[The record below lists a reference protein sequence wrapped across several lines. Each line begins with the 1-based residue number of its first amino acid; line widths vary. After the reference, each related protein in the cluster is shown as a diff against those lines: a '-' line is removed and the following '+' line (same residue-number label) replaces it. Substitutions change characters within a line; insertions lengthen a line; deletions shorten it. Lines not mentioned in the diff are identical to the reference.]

1 MHCTIM
7 FVAHVWLISAI
18 GHMYAELEL
27 EVPTERVQVKDFTNI
42 DLTQGKPRCILP
54 KSLSFIFELYL

>member
-7 FVAHVWLISAI
+7 FVAHVWLISPI

>member
-7 FVAHVWLISAI
+7 PFAHVWPISPI
-18 GHMYAELEL
+18 GHVYTELKL
-27 EVPTERVQVKDFTNI
+27 KVPTEEVQVEDFTNLI
-42 DLTQGKPRCILP
+42 LNQGKPQYILP